1 VKIKK
6 LNTNKLGTLLVILLI
21 AGLTTHISTTLASDG
36 NGLNQGEQT
45 GATDSSTNSSNNP
58 DSNQTVDASLSAPY
72 TSENAKQYNKTDVTP
87 KGEIQQIGAQEQTIF
102 RYRNMTMTM
111 NCTQNCTL
119 SFTADEEVTP
129 KEFGLTVD
137 PNQTMTLAMNL
148 TKSPLN
154 GAMVNERCLN
164 FYLGIEPDAVL
175 ELQAQIRLRMNQT
188 ELNQNM
194 NREINASSLTWMYWN
209 QTQMQWEK
217 VESYMDQNGYLVCNT
232 NHFST
237 WTVAEIVSEEQT
249 PTQQDDYNG
258 LPLAILF
265 ALPVVAIVF
274 VIVSAIIYKKRH

>member
-21 AGLTTHISTTLASDG
+21 AGLMTHISTTLASDG

-175 ELQAQIRLRMNQT
+175 ELQAQIRLRINQT

>member
-21 AGLTTHISTTLASDG
+21 AGLMTYISTTLASDG

>member
-21 AGLTTHISTTLASDG
+21 AGLMTHISTTLASDG

>member
-175 ELQAQIRLRMNQT
+175 ELQAQIRLRINQT

>member
-1 VKIKK
+1 MKIK

-21 AGLTTHISTTLASDG
+21 AGLMTHISTTLASDG

-72 TSENAKQYNKTDVTP
+72 TSENAKQYNRTDVTP

-175 ELQAQIRLRMNQT
+175 ELQAQIRLRINQT

-249 PTQQDDYNG
+249 PTQQGDYNG

>member
-1 VKIKK
+1 M
-6 LNTNKLGTLLVILLI
+6 
-21 AGLTTHISTTLASDG
+21 THISTTLASDG

-72 TSENAKQYNKTDVTP
+72 TSENAKQYNRTDVTP

-175 ELQAQIRLRMNQT
+175 ELQAQIRLRINQT

-249 PTQQDDYNG
+249 PTQQGDYNG